1 MQKNH
6 SASPI
11 KKSLPAVIAALM
23 MTIFIVLATLVVGVN
38 AIFNQN
44 ISSAQAANPGDTQA
58 NNDEATIQ
66 DLQATI
72 AQYQARELQ
81 YKNELQQAA
90 DQVSLISQQ
99 NQKYQ
104 ELIQAL
110 QNAGVIQINTDGRV
124 FIPRQRVPSSGFDDD

>member
-1 MQKNH
+1 
-6 SASPI
+6 
-11 KKSLPAVIAALM
+11 M